1 MAARVP
7 GSAPVLGQ
15 RALNRALLARQMLLE
30 RSPMPVAQAVGQLV
44 GLQAQAPWSPYH
56 ALWSRLA
63 GFDPYAL
70 GRLLTERRVVRIV
83 IMRGTVHLVTADDCL
98 FLRPLHADF
107 LARGLAT
114 STWARGLEGLDVDA
128 VVAEGRALVEAEP
141 LPFGELGA
149 RLARTWPDRDPA
161 TLAQVV
167 RAMAPLVQVPPRAV
181 WGRSGQVVVTTAEH
195 WLGRPLDV
203 AASLDDL
210 VLRYLAAFGPASVMD
225 VQAWSGLTRLRAV
238 ADRLGDRVVRYRNE
252 AGRELLDLP
261 DAPRPD
267 PDTPAPVRFLPDF
280 DNVLLSHADRT
291 RIVDDPVRRRLQRV
305 NGVLP
310 GTVLVDGRV
319 AAIWSIERAKGRA
332 TLVVTPFRGLGRA
345 NRADVADEGGRLLA
359 FATADAADHEVRIT
373 DPDEADN
380 RGRPADPTRGGVT
393 RPRRTGAG
401 APPATT
407 PAPE

>member
-30 RSPMPVAQAVGQLV
+30 RSPMPVAQAVGHLV

-63 GFDPYAL
+63 GFDAHEL
-70 GRLLTERRVVRIV
+70 GGLLTERRVVRIV
-83 IMRGTVHLVTADDCL
+83 IMRGTVHLVTDDDCL
-98 FLRPLHADF
+98 FLRPLHDAF

-114 STWARGLEGLDVDA
+114 SNWARGVEGLDLDA

-195 WLGRPLDV
+195 WLGRPLDD
-203 AASLDDL
+203 APSLDDL

-238 ADRLGDRVVRYRNE
+238 ADRLGDRVVRFRTE

-291 RIVDDPVRRRLQRV
+291 RIVDDAVRKRLQRV

-310 GTVLVDGRV
+310 GSVLADGRV
-319 AAIWSIERAKGRA
+319 AAIWAIERAKGRA
-332 TLVVTPFRGLGRA
+332 TLVVTPFRRLGRA
-345 NRADVADEGGRLLA
+345 ERAEVADEGGRLLA
-359 FATADAADHEVRIT
+359 FAAADAADHDVRIT
-373 DPDEADN
+373 EPDEID
-380 RGRPADPTRGGVT
+380 GPGVT
-393 RPRRTGAG
+393 RRRRTGAG
-401 APPATT
+401 APPATR
-407 PAPE
+407 PAPG

>member
-1 MAARVP
+1 MAARATGP
-7 GSAPVLGQ
+7 APVLGP
-15 RALNRALLARQMLLE
+15 RSLNRALLARQMLLQ
-30 RSPMPVAQAVGQLV
+30 RSPVPVAQAVGHLV

-63 GFDPYAL
+63 GFDPHDL
-70 GRLLTERRVVRIV
+70 GALLTARRAVRIV

-98 FLRPLHADF
+98 FLRPLHDAF

-114 STWARGLEGLDVDA
+114 SNWARALDGLDVDA

-181 WGRSGQVVVTTAEH
+181 WGSSGQVVVTTAEH
-195 WLGRPLDV
+195 WLGRPL
-203 AASLDDL
+203 AESPSLDDL

-238 ADRLGDRVVRYRNE
+238 ADRLGERVVRFSNE

-267 PDTPAPVRFLPDF
+267 PDVPAPVRFLPDF

-291 RIVDDPVRRRLQRV
+291 RIVDEPVRKRLQRV

-319 AAIWSIERAKGRA
+319 AAIWAIERARGRA
-332 TLVVTPFRGLGRA
+332 TLVVTPFRRLRRA
-345 NRADVADEGGRLLA
+345 ERADVADEGGRLLA
-359 FATADAADHEVRIT
+359 FTAADAADHDLRIA
-373 DPDEADN
+373 DPD
-380 RGRPADPTRGGVT
+380 DPGSVT

-407 PAPE
+407 PGSA

>member
-15 RALNRALLARQMLLE
+15 RALNRALLARQMLLD
-30 RSPMPVAQAVGQLV
+30 RSPMPVAQAVGHLV

-56 ALWSRLA
+56 ALWSRLGA
-63 GFDPYAL
+63 FDPHELA
-70 GRLLTERRVVRIV
+70 GLLTRRRVVRIV

-98 FLRPLHADF
+98 FLRPLHDGF

-114 STWARGLEGLDVDA
+114 SSWARGLEGLDLDA
-128 VVAEGRALVEAEP
+128 LVAEGRALVEAEP

-195 WLGRPLDV
+195 WLGRPLDE
-203 AASLDDL
+203 APSLDDL
-210 VLRYLAAFGPASVMD
+210 VLRYLAAFGPASVTD

-238 ADRLGDRVVRYRNE
+238 ADRLGDRVVRFRNE
-252 AGRELLDLP
+252 GGRELLDLP

-280 DNVLLSHADRT
+280 DNVLLSHADRS
-291 RIVDDPVRRRLQRV
+291 RIVDDPVRKRLQRV

-319 AAIWSIERAKGRA
+319 AAIWATERAKGRA
-332 TLVVTPFRGLGRA
+332 TLVVTPFRPLGRA
-345 NRADVADEGGRLLA
+345 ERADVADEGERLLA
-359 FATADAADHEVRIT
+359 FAAADAADHDVRIT
-373 DPDEADN
+373 DPGELDEP
-380 RGRPADPTRGGVT
+380 GRPTDSTTGVS
-393 RPRRTGAG
+393 RRRRSGAG
-401 APPATT
+401 APPATR
-407 PAPE
+407 PAPG